1 MKKSKDLLKMC
12 PNLIG
17 NSIFCQNYVN
27 IIFVE
32 IIREIELVPWGS
44 IMNKKFSTHLYWII
58 PGFILVFGLLLLFYQ
73 NFSKVTEPPAPD
85 WSRALMVG
93 VTDLNKLPPVK
104 VTEEG
109 EFVFTRFE
117 GGKLATTT
125 LGKDF
130 KVIDQKTYD
139 IPVDKW
145 TQVYQ
150 HEETIIYFDFKNI
163 YDQDKNKIVTDVE
176 KFYPLETTIL
186 YVKENVLYQL
196 TPESKQS
203 EKIIDI
209 DLKKLNII
217 PQENAEGV
225 YLLVYSSDPN
235 GVDLTLQQLTNGK
248 INSVYQTRL
257 KVDPGKVVNDISF
270 ALENQTLALLLQE
283 ELESTQG
290 NPEFFNYFMQ
300 TTITSKDTQSL
311 YELTFQDPAGTNS
324 LTEVSDV
331 ILTFKN
337 GEPTILFHAN
347 GRTETQFNDK
357 TTFNIY
363 TAVINEDGSTKTERR
378 SNTPEIST
386 NPQWMDE
393 ETIAW
398 VDLDGDGHKIKI
410 SSSNKDAI
418 SDLIEFTQDDWL
430 HTLGKTLGMV
440 TSSFFAIA
448 FSVIWFIWPILFI
461 VFMYMFRN
469 RIADRD
475 PAWYFYTGIGL
486 YAVAAIIWK
495 NQFFVDNIYT
505 NAPTYLTFT
514 GSSYFYLILFA
525 IIAYWLTN
533 HTKRANDWS
542 GTIRI
547 MYFVGIH
554 ILLLTIFFGPYVI

>member
-1 MKKSKDLLKMC
+1 
-12 PNLIG
+12 
-17 NSIFCQNYVN
+17 
-27 IIFVE
+27 
-32 IIREIELVPWGS
+32 
-44 IMNKKFSTHLYWII
+44 
-58 PGFILVFGLLLLFYQ
+58 
-73 NFSKVTEPPAPD
+73 
-85 WSRALMVG
+85 
-93 VTDLNKLPPVK
+93 
-104 VTEEG
+104 
-109 EFVFTRFE
+109 
-117 GGKLATTT
+117 
-125 LGKDF
+125 
-130 KVIDQKTYD
+130 
-139 IPVDKW
+139 
-145 TQVYQ
+145 
-150 HEETIIYFDFKNI
+150 
-163 YDQDKNKIVTDVE
+163 
-176 KFYPLETTIL
+176 
-186 YVKENVLYQL
+186 
-196 TPESKQS
+196 
-203 EKIIDI
+203 
-209 DLKKLNII
+209 
-217 PQENAEGV
+217 
-225 YLLVYSSDPN
+225 
-235 GVDLTLQQLTNGK
+235 
-248 INSVYQTRL
+248 
-257 KVDPGKVVNDISF
+257 
-270 ALENQTLALLLQE
+270 
-283 ELESTQG
+283 
-290 NPEFFNYFMQ
+290 MQ
-300 TTITSKDTQSL
+300 TNITGKDTQSL

-331 ILTFKN
+331 IFTFKN

-363 TAVINEDGSTKTERR
+363 TAVISEDGSTKTERR

-410 SSSNKDAI
+410 SSSDKDAI

-495 NQFFVDNIYT
+495 DQFFVDNIYT

-533 HTKRANDWS
+533 HTKRVNDWS

-547 MYFVGIH
+547 TYFVGIH